1 MGFWKVVEVEKRRK
15 VAGAKLGRGPVLGR
29 RGPSLKK
36 VVEALSGGRAAAWS
50 M

>member
-1 MGFWKVVEVEKRRK
+1 MGFWKVLEVEKRRK
-15 VAGAKLGRGPVLGR
+15 MAGAKLG

-50 M
+50 R